1 MRQIIRNKKLLF
13 TIAALTGFSTFGWA
27 QDAAPTTSNASISN
41 DTFLLII
48 IGLLLFILLVMAVI
62 MNNMSKVMREVKKG
76 GNYVKQPSGI
86 TSFWNMLDKKFFT
99 RAVPVEREADVML
112 DHDYDGIKELDN
124 ALPPWWKWGFYITL
138 ILAVFYILRFHV
150 WKTGPD
156 PIQEYNAE
164 LAYAAKQAEA
174 FRAKAGEQVDE
185 KTVTL
190 ADAAGIATG
199 KTKFLQTCSV
209 CHGQNGEGGVG
220 PNLTDNYWLHG
231 GTINDIFKTIKYGV
245 PEKGMQS
252 WEKAFSPADIKNLSS
267 YVKSLVGTTVANGKA
282 PQGNLFTEGAPAAD
296 TTNMAPKDTA
306 AVK

>member
-13 TIAALTGFSTFGWA
+13 TIIAIIGVNTLGWS
-27 QDAAPTTSNASISN
+27 QDAAKAPATAVST
-41 DTFLLII
+41 DTFLLIV
-48 IGLLLFILLVMAVI
+48 IGLLLFIMLVMAMI
-62 MNNMSKVMREVKKG
+62 MNNMSKVMRQAKAE
-76 GNYVKQPSGI
+76 GNYVPQKSGLRAWWD
-86 TSFWNMLDKKFFT
+86 TLDKKIFT
-99 RAVPVEREADVML
+99 RAVPVEQEADVML

-124 ALPPWWKWGFYITL
+124 ALPPWWKWGFYFTL

-199 KTKFLQTCSV
+199 KTKYLQTCSV

-245 PEKGMQS
+245 PDKGMQS
-252 WEKAFSPADIKNLSS
+252 WEKAFSPGDIKNLSS
-267 YVKSLVGTTVANGKA
+267 FIKTLAGTNVANGKA
-282 PQGNLFTEGAPAAD
+282 PQGNLFSETAATDTTKAAPAD
-296 TTNMAPKDTA
+296 TTV
-306 AVK
+306 VK

>member
-1 MRQIIRNKKLLF
+1 MRQIIRNNKLLL
-13 TIAALTGFSTFGWA
+13 TIAALLGFSTLGWS
-27 QDAAPTTSNASISN
+27 QDAAPAASTSAVSN

-48 IGLLLFILLVMAVI
+48 IGLLLFILLVMAII
-62 MNNMSKVMREVKKG
+62 MNNMSKVMRQVKKEG
-76 GNYVKQPSGI
+76 SYVKEKSGLRAWWD
-86 TSFWNMLDKKFFT
+86 TLDKKIFT
-99 RAVPVEREADVML
+99 KAVPVEKEADVML

-124 ALPPWWKWGFYITL
+124 ALPPWWKWGFYFTL
-138 ILAVFYILRFHV
+138 IVAVFYILRFHV
-150 WKTGPD
+150 WKSGPD

-252 WEKAFSPADIKNLSS
+252 WEKAFAPGDIKNLASFI
-267 YVKSLVGTTVANGKA
+267 KTMAGTNVANGKA
-282 PQGNLFTEGAPAAD
+282 PQGTLFSEGATAD
-296 TTNMAPKDTA
+296 TTNAAPKDTA
-306 AVK
+306 VVK